1 MSLAWA
7 MSKVPFVSLARV
19 QLLHTKQHLPGDQAA
34 LYLLINVFDVF
45 DSYHGVT
52 TCPTRL
58 AM

>member
-7 MSKVPFVSLARV
+7 MSKV
-19 QLLHTKQHLPGDQAA
+19 PGDQAA